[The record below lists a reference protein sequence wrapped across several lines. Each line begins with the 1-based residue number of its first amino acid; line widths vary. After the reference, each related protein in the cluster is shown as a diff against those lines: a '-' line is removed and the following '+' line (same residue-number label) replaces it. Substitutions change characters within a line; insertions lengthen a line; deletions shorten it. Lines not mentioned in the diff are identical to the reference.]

1 LESFYGGPLGSM
13 VVGIFAE
20 NADVVEV
27 LVAVGWRW
35 VLVSAE
41 LVASTGDAGVEKTGL
56 SGVVV
61 AELGRAAVTP
71 WVAFHVSGL
80 WVLCMWTRGE

>member
-1 LESFYGGPLGSM
+1 MESFYGGPLGSM

-71 WVAFHVSGL
+71 WVAFHVSGS
-80 WVLCMWTRGE
+80 WVVGVWTCCE